1 MLEIDGAAT
10 TAGIEC
16 PTSTGSLNGIPVAND
31 GAVTDLNELSMQGLF
46 AVNDSIPAN
55 GGNAASV
62 ALFEGG
68 ELNGYRF
75 IKATN

>member
-1 MLEIDGAAT
+1 M
-10 TAGIEC
+10 
-16 PTSTGSLNGIPVAND
+16 IPVAND

-68 ELNGYRF
+68 ELNGDRL
-75 IKATN
+75 IEAIN